1 MSYFQILGFLNLG
14 FHSFE
19 QIYVHYLWINSVPIF
34 KKWCE
39 YIKRYQKVFI
49 QSGSS
54 SFLCAYWNSC
64 KHENWSLPFDTL
76 YCGSNFSHM
85 HLSLKRKSK
94 KDTEW
99 YNLLF
104 TFFYKNKEEEMNHG
118 QTESKMIFISSA
130 LCQNAELCCEKNTNE
145 ITHRDQNK

>member
-1 MSYFQILGFLNLG
+1 MHLITGPQSYEPPEGV
-14 FHSFE
+14 S
-19 QIYVHYLWINSVPIF
+19 
-34 KKWCE
+34 
-39 YIKRYQKVFI
+39 
-49 QSGSS
+49 
-54 SFLCAYWNSC
+54 
-64 KHENWSLPFDTL
+64 
-76 YCGSNFSHM
+76 
-85 HLSLKRKSK
+85 LSLKRKSK